1 MSYVVLGNL
10 PEAGRLEEGFKR
22 ALSSGVS
29 LPEEQAPAPLPPLF
43 PLDPPRIIEPTQPDL
58 HVKPENFD
66 VLRLAARFPT
76 VTTGALLALL
86 WYLRR

>member
-22 ALSSGVS
+22 ALSSGIA
-29 LPEEQAPAPLPPLF
+29 LPKEQAAAPLPALIPLE
-43 PLDPPRIIEPTQPDL
+43 PPRIIEPQQPDL
-58 HVKPENFD
+58 HVKPEDID